1 LEQIPWPP
9 APRGPKYLPRTVY
22 VDERLAYHLRELA
35 KSESWELADLAR
47 GMIMVGLT
55 LRNLHEAESE
65 VGSMNRWITVT
76 DALNHFLHG
85 AVPRRYS
92 DVVEA
97 DGCG

>member
-1 LEQIPWPP
+1 M
-9 APRGPKYLPRTVY
+9 Y

-35 KSESWELADLAR
+35 KSESWELAELAR

-92 DVVEA
+92 RRGGGRRVWVTASLPTGFLKHVDLYA
-97 DGCG
+97 